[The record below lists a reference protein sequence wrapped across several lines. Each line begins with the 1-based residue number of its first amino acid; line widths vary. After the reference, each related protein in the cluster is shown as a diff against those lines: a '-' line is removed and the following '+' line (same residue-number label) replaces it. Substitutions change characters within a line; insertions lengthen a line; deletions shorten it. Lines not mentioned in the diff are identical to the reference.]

1 MTDVVIQ
8 EPAVI
13 VGEKVAGEAAK
24 VRKQLEQLIRKV
36 NTSAFDIA
44 DLLYAVKKN
53 GYYEGFATFQEYIK
67 TLDIKLRKA
76 QYLCRMNEVMEAI
89 GKTREQYEPLGVAK
103 LREITSLNI
112 NDIWINPQTHEE
124 VAIRSFVIGFVEKG
138 QDMTFDEV
146 KQHVR
151 TLKGLVGDDNIMFVH
166 FSVKKSVLDNV
177 VRPALESA
185 KVHIGSVGKD
195 DEGISQ
201 DASDGAALEVIAVEY
216 LTSDNEAV
224 NNLEKGE
231 TDAGRD
237 SDNQEE

>member
-1 MTDVVIQ
+1 MTDVVQ
-8 EPAVI
+8 EPTVI

-24 VRKQLEQLIRKV
+24 VRKQLEQLIKKV

-44 DLLYAVKKN
+44 DLLYTIKKN
-53 GYYEGFATFQEYIK
+53 GYYSGFATFQEFIK

-112 NDIWINPQTHEE
+112 DDIWVNPQTKDE
-124 VAIRSFVIGFVEKG
+124 VPIKAFVVGFVEKG
-138 QDMTFDEV
+138 KDMTFDEI

-151 TLKGLVGDDNIMFVH
+151 TLKGLVGENNIMFVH

-177 VRPALESA
+177 VRPALELA
-185 KVHIGSVGKD
+185 KLNIGSGPKD
-195 DEGISQ
+195 DEGVRQ
-201 DASDGAALEVIAVEY
+201 DPSDGAALEVISVEY
-216 LTSDNEAV
+216 LTSNNEAV

-231 TDAGRD
+231 TDAGRN
-237 SDNQEE
+237 SDN

>member
-1 MTDVVIQ
+1 MDVIQ
-8 EPAVI
+8 EPTAI

-24 VRKQLEQLIRKV
+24 VRKQLEQLIKKV

-44 DLLYAVKKN
+44 DLLYTIKKN
-53 GYYEGFATFQEYIK
+53 GYYSGFATFQEFIK

-76 QYLCRMNEVMEAI
+76 QYLCRMNEVMESI

-112 NDIWINPQTHEE
+112 DDIWINPQTKDE
-124 VAIRSFVIGFVEKG
+124 VPIKAFVVGFVEKG
-138 QDMTFDEV
+138 KDMTFDEI

-151 TLKGLVGDDNIMFVH
+151 TLKGLVGENNIMFVH

-177 VRPALESA
+177 VRPALELA
-185 KVHIGSVGKD
+185 KLNIGSGPKD
-195 DEGISQ
+195 DEGVSQ
-201 DASDGAALEVIAVEY
+201 DPSDGAALEVISVEY
-216 LTSDNEAV
+216 LTSNNEAV

-231 TDAGRD
+231 TDAGRN
-237 SDNQEE
+237 SDN

>member
-1 MTDVVIQ
+1 MTDVVQ
-8 EPAVI
+8 EPTVI

-24 VRKQLEQLIRKV
+24 VRKQLEQLIKKV

-44 DLLYAVKKN
+44 DLLYTIKKN
-53 GYYEGFATFQEYIK
+53 GYYSGFATFQEFIK

-112 NDIWINPQTHEE
+112 DDIWVNPQTKDE
-124 VAIRSFVIGFVEKG
+124 VPIKAFVVGFVEKG
-138 QDMTFDEV
+138 KDMTFDEI

-151 TLKGLVGDDNIMFVH
+151 TLKGLVGENNIMFVH

-177 VRPALESA
+177 VRPALELA
-185 KVHIGSVGKD
+185 KLNIGSGPKD
-195 DEGISQ
+195 DEGVSQ
-201 DASDGAALEVIAVEY
+201 DPSDGAALEVISVEY
-216 LTSDNEAV
+216 LTSNNEAV

-231 TDAGRD
+231 TDAGRN
-237 SDNQEE
+237 SDN